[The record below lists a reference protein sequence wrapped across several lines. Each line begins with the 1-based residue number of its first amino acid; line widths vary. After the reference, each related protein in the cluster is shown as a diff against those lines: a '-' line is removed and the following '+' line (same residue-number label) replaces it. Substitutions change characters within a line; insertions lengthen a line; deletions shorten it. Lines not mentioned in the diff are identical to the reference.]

1 MGGAQVLAA
10 LIIAVVLPGCSDD
23 RRSLT
28 VGSKNFMEQVLLG
41 EIVAQHL
48 EQRFRKPVE
57 RKLNL
62 GGTLLA
68 HQALVKGEID
78 LYPEYTG
85 TAISSVLH
93 LPSSSDPAELLARVR
108 REYQSRFNLHWLDPL
123 GFDNTFA
130 MVIRRADAEEHR
142 LASLSD
148 AAHYSP
154 GWTLG
159 VGYEFQQRPDGLP
172 KLLDTYPLTLIGRP
186 KVMDLGLLYR
196 ALQQKQVSMIAANST
211 DGLLSELDVT
221 VLRDDRK
228 CFPPYQAAFVVRRDA
243 LQRELSLEHALQELS
258 GKFTEETMRRLNHRV
273 IVQHGSV
280 QDVARQFLKDSGL
293 LR

>member
-1 MGGAQVLAA
+1 MGRAQALAA
-10 LIIAVVLPGCSDD
+10 LILVLWLPGCSDD
-23 RRSLT
+23 HRPLT
-28 VGSKNFMEQVLLG
+28 VGSKNFLEQVLLG
-41 EIVAQHL
+41 EIAAQHL
-48 EQRFRKPVE
+48 EHRLGKPVE

-85 TAISSVLH
+85 TATSSVLNI
-93 LPSSSDPAELLARVR
+93 PSSSDPGELLTRVR
-108 REYQSRFNLHWLDPL
+108 REYQARFNLRWLDPL

-130 MVIRRADAEEHR
+130 MVIRRADAETHR
-142 LASLSD
+142 LESLSD
-148 AAHYSP
+148 AARYTP

-172 KLLDTYPLTLIGRP
+172 KLLATYRLPLIGSP
-186 KVMDLGLLYR
+186 TTMDLGLLYR

-211 DGLLSELDVT
+211 DGLLSEPDVT

-228 CFPPYQAAFVVRRDA
+228 SFPPYQAAFVVRGA
-243 LQRELSLEHALQELS
+243 SLEREPSLEQALIELS
-258 GKFTEETMRRLNHRV
+258 GKFPEETMRRLNHLV

-280 QDVARQFLKDSGL
+280 QAVARQFLKDSGL
-293 LR
+293 L